1 MRRTA
6 ILAFAILS
14 LFACNDDNS
23 VADGTDTTADSTQ
36 TTYDDLNVNGYY
48 KRYVGT
54 IADVP
59 VVLNLIKSD
68 DSYRGTYYYKKVGT
82 VLNVYGFDK
91 PDSTGAI
98 ILGENAPTER
108 DEEAEGNKWSVV
120 ISDSTIQGK
129 WYSEDKTTVYDV
141 DLKEDLSGAVP
152 LAIVSTRDSMRYKD
166 SVSSPSATCRLQ
178 YIIPA
183 SNDDKAAYLEGA
195 MKGILACKEPAEG
208 FGKCMDAKRQ
218 EYYSTYKAD
227 LKDVEDQGLL
237 DGSYSYNFAW
247 VENQDVYYN
256 MDEWLCLCV
265 VDWSYTGGAHGNYSS
280 QFYCIDVQG
289 QKQWNLKDII
299 ADTVNIIPLIEKN
312 VRKQFNIQPRQALNS
327 RLFVDEMYATNN
339 FFITD
344 KGITFVYTSYEI
356 ASYADGEVSVFIPFD
371 KITNLLTPAF
381 KTRMSMNTTAKAI

>member
-36 TTYDDLNVNGYY
+36 TTHDDLNVNGYY

-82 VLNVYGFDK
+82 VLNVYGFDR

-166 SVSSPSATCRLQ
+166 SISSPSATCRLQ

-195 MKGILACKEPAEG
+195 MKGILACKEPTEG